1 MTRTFFLPLLIVKML
16 LKPQGCLNQ
25 IFEEE
30 NLIQSGH
37 EQYFMRLWINRPGL
51 L

>member
-1 MTRTFFLPLLIVKML
+1 MTRTFFQPLLVVKML

-25 IFEEE
+25 MFEKE

-37 EQYFMRLWINRPGL
+37 EQYFMRLFFFRQWKC
-51 L
+51 